1 MSTLRVWTAF
11 LRMKFYS
18 IKILTVKNLTA
29 KLYNSDSNSMAFSM
43 ALRSRSKKWLKDRP
57 VILTSRPGLR
67 RRRRLSADRLPVHQ
81 STLDQEYHFEVDEWT
96 DFWRWTV
103 RLTMYG
109 NTMKQWFLIHILV
122 RNSNNWSNKG
132 ALIDNRLNSHFS
144 FGIISNTVFWIESA
158 FDDYVKWTDLD
169 DGPWQFMAGGRW
181 TKIWTNSDD
190 RPW

>member
-81 STLDQEYHFEVDEWT
+81 STLDQEYHFEVDELT
-96 DFWRWTV
+96 DFWRLTV
-103 RLTMYG
+103 HSMDEFGRKT
-109 NTMKQWFLIHILV
+109 I
-122 RNSNNWSNKG
+122 NS
-132 ALIDNRLNSHFS
+132 
-144 FGIISNTVFWIESA
+144 T
-158 FDDYVKWTDLD
+158 
-169 DGPWQFMAGGRW
+169 RW
-181 TKIWTNSDD
+181 TEVDGQTNGWTNDPLTIFREDYSING
-190 RPW
+190 WGLG